1 MSLFNHQKNN
11 HKNSHC
17 EKSNR
22 EKLNAVPVDVDLSEL
37 ERDSRYRVFSG
48 GVNVFVTVV
57 LVLFAVFQLYASL
70 SGRLPQQILRYGHLG
85 FAVGLAFILYPTT
98 KKSSRRRINPL
109 DIFFAAAFLAVIAYF
124 IANFKALQLRAGDY
138 TMLDTVMAGIGLS
151 LVLLACWRVV
161 GPPIV
166 IIALC
171 FILYGLMGSRG
182 LIRIEMPGFLAQ
194 RGYLLPRIL
203 THLFITTEGVIGN
216 PIGVCSTYIFLF
228 ILFGAFLE
236 KTGIGQ
242 FFIDL
247 ANALAGWAVGGP
259 AKVAVLSSA
268 LQGTV
273 SGSSVAN
280 TVSTGSFTIPLMKSL
295 GYEPEFAGA
304 VEAAASTGGQI
315 MPPVMGSAAFLIAES
330 VGVPY
335 PQLMLTALIPALLY
349 FAGIWI
355 MVDFEARRKGLEGLP
370 REELPPAKPLLLQ
383 KGHLVLPLCA
393 IIYFM
398 LSGFTI
404 TRSALWGVLI
414 AAVVPFLRRS
424 TWVSPR
430 QVLAALPL
438 AARNV
443 VSVATACATAGIIVG
458 MVTLTGLGQRI
469 GAGMFQVV
477 GGNVFLGLG
486 CAMITSLVL
495 GMGVSTTSNYIITS
509 TVAAPILIQL
519 GIPLLAAHMFCFYF
533 GIIADITPPV
543 ALAAYAGSAIA
554 KGNPFKTGVN
564 ASKLAIAAFL
574 VPYMFALNP
583 KLIMIGGTF
592 AEALPMILTALVGLF
607 GIGGGLIGYLNAPI
621 KSYWRLLLI
630 AGGLGLLI
638 PGTTSDLVGVVLIL
652 AVYFFHL
659 RRRKGA

>member
-1 MSLFNHQKNN
+1 MSFLSRK
-11 HKNSHC
+11 
-17 EKSNR
+17 
-22 EKLNAVPVDVDLSEL
+22 KLNNEVPQNVDLSEL
-37 ERDSRYRVFSG
+37 ERDSRYRIFSG
-48 GVNVFVTVV
+48 GMKVFLTVV
-57 LVLFAVFQLYASL
+57 LTCFALFQLYASL

-85 FAVGLAFILYPTT
+85 FAISLAFIIYPTT

-109 DIFFAAAFLAVIAYF
+109 DVIFALTFLTVIMYF
-124 IANFKALQLRAGDY
+124 IGNFKALQLRAGEY
-138 TMLDTVMAGIGLS
+138 TTLDTVMAGLGVF

-166 IIALC
+166 IIASC
-171 FILYGLMGSRG
+171 FMLYGLMGARG
-182 LIRIEMPGFLAQ
+182 FFAVQMPGFLAQ
-194 RGYLLPRIL
+194 RGYQLPRII

-228 ILFGAFLE
+228 ILFGSCLE

-330 VGVPY
+330 VGIPY
-335 PQLMLTALIPALLY
+335 SQLMLVALIPALLY
-349 FAGIWI
+349 FSGIWI
-355 MVDFEARRKGLEGLP
+355 MVDFEARRKGLKGLP
-370 REELPPAKPLLLQ
+370 REKLPPAKPLLLQ
-383 KGHLVLPLCA
+383 KGHLVLPLAA

-404 TRSALWGVLI
+404 TRSALWGIMI
-414 AAVVPFLRRS
+414 AALVPFLKKS
-424 TWVSPR
+424 TWVSPK
-430 QVLAALPL
+430 QILEALPL
-438 AARNV
+438 AARNI

-469 GAGMFQVV
+469 GGGMFQVV
-477 GGNVFLGLG
+477 GGNVFLGLM

-509 TVAAPILIQL
+509 TVAAPILIHL

-554 KGNPFKTGVN
+554 KGNPFRTGVN

-574 VPYMFALNP
+574 VPYMFALDP
-583 KLIMIGGTF
+583 KLIMIDGTF
-592 AEALPMILTALVGLF
+592 FEALPMIATALVGLF
-607 GIGGGLIGYLNAPI
+607 GIGGGLIGYINAPI
-621 KSYWRLLLI
+621 ESYWRLLMI

-638 PGTTSDLVGVVLIL
+638 PGTISDLIGAAVIL
-652 AVYFFHL
+652 AVYFFT
-659 RRRKGA
+659 RRKKAGE